1 MKENDKNNYS
11 NEPLY
16 DLYDLYEN
24 TQKQKTFIST
34 NVYSKSKDDKSE
46 SN

>member
-1 MKENDKNNYS
+1 MKENDKNNYL
-11 NEPLY
+11 NEP
-16 DLYDLYEN
+16 LYDLYEN